1 MNRLDRLMLSTLAL
15 GLAAGCATSGGAS
28 SGTRVKPHDLQGA
41 WTSAV
46 CESMPNPDGSKTYF
60 QRKFTLTE
68 TDWTMHFNA
77 FGDPGCSMKLFT
89 ARVEGPYTLRQDSAT
104 VGGATEADFGFGR
117 HYMTAYV
124 QPIADWF
131 QGAGCGG
138 QPWKLGEEQETSKT
152 GCVFFKPVAACGTDH
167 DVVKVEGRQL
177 FFGQRPADNDMC
189 TPAKRPQALTAVAV
203 VRD

>member
-1 MNRLDRLMLSTLAL
+1 MNRFNALLLSTLSL
-15 GLAAGCATSGGAS
+15 GLASGCATSGS
-28 SGTRVKPHDLQGA
+28 TTPHTQVKPQDLQGA
-41 WTSAV
+41 WTSEV

-60 QRKFTLTE
+60 QRHFTLTE
-68 TDWTMHFNA
+68 KDWTLHFNA
-77 FGDPGCSMKLFT
+77 FGDPGCSVKLFT
-89 ARVEGPYTLRQDSAT
+89 ARVEGPYTLLKDSGK
-104 VGGATEADFGFGR
+104 VEGATEADFGFGR

-131 QGAGCGG
+131 QGSQCGTKA
-138 QPWKLGEEQETSKT
+138 WTLGEEQETSGT

-167 DVVKVEGRQL
+167 DVVKVEGERL

-189 TPAKRPQALTAVAV
+189 TQDKRPTALTPVAV